1 MSVYNQSRNRAVQV
15 IFIVVFLVITGQL
28 LHLQIVSGKYREQAE
43 NNARYRKVVY
53 PDRGIIYDRK
63 RKAILENT
71 IMYDLMVTPGE
82 IKGADTA
89 ALCRILGIDF
99 IEFRKRMLA
108 AVIKNTSYKASVFEP
123 LLSAEMY
130 ARLNEDMYKF
140 NGFVMQERPVRNY
153 PYNVAANLLGYIG
166 EVDTNFLKKHIE
178 EGYEMGDYAGL
189 SGLERVYEK
198 VLMGQRGI
206 KYFIRDNRSRI
217 QGAYE
222 NGSFDS
228 AAIAGRS
235 LYTSLDIEMQQL
247 AEKLLQNKIGSVVA
261 INVKTGGILTMA
273 SGPSFDPNMLT
284 GSNRRKNFGRLL
296 LDTARPL
303 LNRAIKGQYPP
314 GSTFKPLGALVALDE
329 HLITPDYGYNCGGAY
344 ISCGKP
350 VQCEHSGGGHADN
363 LRKALAA
370 SCNSYFSQV
379 FRMAIDNPSLGNAQA
394 GYLKWKEYMNS
405 FGLGVKLGV
414 DLPSEDAGNIPDTS
428 RYNRDF
434 LTSRWN
440 SCNILTLGIGQD
452 RMLATPLQL
461 ANLSCIIA
469 NKGYYYT
476 PHMVDSIEGETEAD
490 LTSISKYR
498 VKHKVTNIS
507 DEAYEAVHLGMED
520 VTIYGTAAAIKVPGV
535 NYCAKTGTAQNPHGA
550 NHSIF
555 VCFAPKEDPKIA
567 VAVVVEN
574 AGYGSTW
581 AGPIAGFMME
591 KYLNDTI
598 AKDRL
603 PEVERIA
610 KADLVPSAIKKWY
623 QTREA
628 ARQAKQAEENDEA
641 TTMDNTTDERKV
653 SFDAEAQPL
662 KQAPGSDA
670 GKKRMDAMAA
680 DEDKQAKK
688 NNRR

>member
-1 MSVYNQSRNRAVQV
+1 MSVYNQSRNRVVQV
-15 IFIVVFLVITGQL
+15 IFIVVFLVIIGQL
-28 LHLQIVSGKYREQAE
+28 LHLQLISDEYEQDAI

-63 RKAILENT
+63 RKPILENT

-82 IKGADTA
+82 IKGTDTA
-89 ALCRILGIDF
+89 AFCRILGIDTS
-99 IEFRKRMLA
+99 EFKKRILA
-108 AVIKNTSYKASVFEP
+108 AIIKNTSYKPSIFEP
-123 LLSAEMY
+123 VLTPELF
-130 ARLNEDMYKF
+130 ARLNEDMYRF
-140 NGFVMQERPVRNY
+140 NGFVLQERPVRSY
-153 PYNVAANLLGYIG
+153 PHSVAANLLGYIG
-166 EVDTNFLKKHIE
+166 EVDTSFLKRHTG
-178 EGYEMGDYAGL
+178 EGYEMGDFAGL

-206 KYFIRDNRSRI
+206 KYFIRDNKSRI
-217 QGAYE
+217 QGAFE
-222 NGSFDS
+222 NGRFDS
-228 AAIAGRS
+228 SAIAGRS
-235 LYTSLDIEMQQL
+235 LYTSLDVEMQEL
-247 AEKLLQNKIGSVVA
+247 AEKLLKNKIGSVVA

-273 SGPSFDPNMLT
+273 SGPSFDPNLLT
-284 GSNRRKNFGRLL
+284 GALRRKNFGRLL

-350 VQCEHSGGGHADN
+350 VKCEHSGGGHADN
-363 LRKALAA
+363 LRRALAA

-379 FRMAIDNPSLGNAQA
+379 FRLAIDNPGMHNAQE

-414 DLPSEDAGNIPDTS
+414 DLPSEDGGNIPDTS

-461 ANLSCIIA
+461 ANMSCIIA
-469 NKGYYYT
+469 NKGYYFT
-476 PHMVDSIEGETEAD
+476 PHLVDSIENETEKD
-490 LTSISKYR
+490 EQLIKKYR

-507 DEAYEAVHLGMED
+507 DEVYEAVHLGMED
-520 VTIYGTAAAIKVPGV
+520 VTVYGTAAAIKVPGV

-555 VCFAPKEDPKIA
+555 VCFAPKENPRIA

-603 PEVERIA
+603 SEVERISN
-610 KADLVPSAIKKWY
+610 ADLVPGAIKNWY
-623 QTREA
+623 KAKEA
-628 ARQAKQAEENDEA
+628 ASIAKAAEVEE
-641 TTMDNTTDERKV
+641 TTAAAFE
-653 SFDAEAQPL
+653 
-662 KQAPGSDA
+662 GSGEDKKPA
-670 GKKRMDAMAA
+670 VETETGKKEKEKDAAKKSEPA
-680 DEDKQAKK
+680 VATEDKKSKK
-688 NNRR
+688 NNRK